1 MTGLFIFIHVIA
13 CALLILVILMQ
24 QGRGGGLTENFASVE
39 SIFGAKTNETLV
51 RGTAI
56 LATVFLV
63 TCLTLAFLS
72 SKRSRSLMDSAHLPA
87 SQSVASQAATVPAQQ
102 QAQQPV
108 TAQTSPAVPEAKN
121 VPVVPAA
128 K

>member
-1 MTGLFIFIHVIA
+1 MTGLIIFIHVIA

-56 LATVFLV
+56 LATIFLV
-63 TCLTLAFLS
+63 TCLSMAFLS
-72 SKRSRSLMDSAHLPA
+72 SKRSQSLMPDQNVPVTVPSSQLPA
-87 SQSVASQAATVPAQQ
+87 QPTAPQPQSETVPA
-102 QAQQPV
+102 A
-108 TAQTSPAVPEAKN
+108 
-121 VPVVPAA
+121 PAA